1 MKNSDQEYED
11 FKRFRFLSKDEKFQW
26 NLPDNLAK
34 YANEQFTLYTP
45 EKVLQESIMNKNP
58 IQRNVHPPKN
68 MDDFMRDLLLEKKNH
83 FEITSDT
90 NLVKLQQRLLDVM
103 GPLRKIWTIVESA
116 KNSQDEQVEV
126 ALGDI

>member
-1 MKNSDQEYED
+1 M
-11 FKRFRFLSKDEKFQW
+11 SKDEKFQS

-34 YANEQFTLYTP
+34 YANEQFSLYTP

-58 IQRNVHPPKN
+58 IPRNVHPPKK
-68 MDDFMRDLLLEKKNH
+68 MDDFMRELLLEKRNH

-103 GPLRKIWTIVESA
+103 GPLRKIWTTVESA

>member
-1 MKNSDQEYED
+1 
-11 FKRFRFLSKDEKFQW
+11 
-26 NLPDNLAK
+26 
-34 YANEQFTLYTP
+34 
-45 EKVLQESIMNKNP
+45 
-58 IQRNVHPPKN
+58 
-68 MDDFMRDLLLEKKNH
+68 MRELLLEKRNH

-103 GPLRKIWTIVESA
+103 GPLRKIWTTVESA